1 MQGCEHQECGE
12 KAAAAWSCDVCC
24 FAFSCFVWWLTVHK
38 ISAVMLD
45 LECTYYRYRYL
56 FWVLLCKLL
65 CFTWYRC
72 YLHPLHPCHTLMHVI
87 CKAFYKLALVQMKLI
102 GTQFFFNKTY
112 YQYMLQTVLTLRP
125 PSCFVSI
132 FLPPFY
138 SFHLWAPAP
147 ISTPMFLLSKWYM
160 HVQLTTQ

>member
-1 MQGCEHQECGE
+1 MQGSEHQECGG

-87 CKAFYKLALVQMKLI
+87 CKAFYKLALVQMQLI
-102 GTQFFFNKTY
+102 GTQFFF
-112 YQYMLQTVLTLRP
+112 LTKHTINICYKQ
-125 PSCFVSI
+125 S
-132 FLPPFY
+132 
-138 SFHLWAPAP
+138 
-147 ISTPMFLLSKWYM
+147 
-160 HVQLTTQ
+160 